1 MADYERTKPH
11 VNIGTLGHIDHGKT
25 TLVRGIL
32 NAFSPEKDKMI
43 DKLDKD
49 PESRAKS
56 ITVAIAHVEFETE
69 SRHYA
74 LVDCPGHKDY
84 IKNMITG
91 AAQMDGAILVVS
103 SDDGVMPQTREHV
116 LLARQVGVP
125 KMVVFINTF
134 GEADPEILEL
144 IKTDVADLLE
154 KNGYDRNAPI
164 IVGNALKAEKGEEEG
179 LTSVRELMKA
189 VDEYIEIPQREVDK
203 PFLMPIED
211 VFSIEGKN
219 GIKKQVY
226 FNTYEDNVL
235 VKSELIDEII
245 IKKPIKEIKE
255 VGTSMYSLNNIE
267 KKGYNCPFWYS
278 VVDSGPYTQEEKDW
292 LKFMMYCESG
302 CNAESNKSNYKGL
315 FQWSPYWWN
324 KQFDENIF
332 DGYAQIKHTVEKY
345 RAGEA
350 TRSSQWPRCN
360 AKYLKATGGN

>member
-1 MADYERTKPH
+1 MDSQKSCKNNESNKH
-11 VNIGTLGHIDHGKT
+11 VLISLLLIILGVFSFFLVIKSDDLVFAGQPLIPIDEKIREVLFLPDPLQEKASYGPKLITIQRGDTVFNTLT
-25 TLVRGIL
+25 TLSNVYDILRENSIKLNKNDYVYLNTEYVINGSIIKIVRTSNTIFEML
-32 NAFSPEKDKMI
+32 EEIPFEKEVI
-43 DKLDKD
+43 
-49 PESRAKS
+49 E
-56 ITVAIAHVEFETE
+56 
-69 SRHYA
+69 
-74 LVDCPGHKDY
+74 
-84 IKNMITG
+84 N
-91 AAQMDGAILVVS
+91 
-103 SDDGVMPQTREHV
+103 PQ
-116 LLARQVGVP
+116 LL
-125 KMVVFINTF
+125 
-134 GEADPEILEL
+134 
-144 IKTDVADLLE
+144 
-154 KNGYDRNAPI
+154 
-164 IVGNALKAEKGEEEG
+164 KGEEK
-179 LTSVRELMKA
+179 V
-189 VDEYIEIPQREVDK
+189 IQ
-203 PFLMPIED
+203 
-211 VFSIEGKN
+211 EGKS

-245 IKKPIKEIKE
+245 MKKPVKEIKE
-255 VGTSMYSLNNIE
+255 IGTSMYSLSNIE

-350 TRSSQWPRCN
+350 TRSNQWPRCN

>member
-1 MADYERTKPH
+1 MDSQKSCKNNESNKH
-11 VNIGTLGHIDHGKT
+11 VLIFLLMVVLGVFLFFLIIKSDELVFASQPLIPIDGDIREALFLPDPLQEKVSYGPKLITIQRGDTAFNTLT
-25 TLVRGIL
+25 TLSNVYDILRENNIELNKNDYVYLNTEYVINGSVIKIVRTSNTIFEML
-32 NAFSPEKDKMI
+32 EEIPFEK
-43 DKLDKD
+43 
-49 PESRAKS
+49 E
-56 ITVAIAHVEFETE
+56 VVEN
-69 SRHYA
+69 S
-74 LVDCPGHKDY
+74 
-84 IKNMITG
+84 
-91 AAQMDGAILVVS
+91 Q
-103 SDDGVMPQTREHV
+103 
-116 LLARQVGVP
+116 LL
-125 KMVVFINTF
+125 
-134 GEADPEILEL
+134 
-144 IKTDVADLLE
+144 
-154 KNGYDRNAPI
+154 
-164 IVGNALKAEKGEEEG
+164 KGEEK
-179 LTSVRELMKA
+179 V
-189 VDEYIEIPQREVDK
+189 IQ
-203 PFLMPIED
+203 
-211 VFSIEGKN
+211 EGKN

-226 FNTYEDNVL
+226 FNTYEDNAL

>member
-1 MADYERTKPH
+1 MDSQKSCKNNESNKH
-11 VNIGTLGHIDHGKT
+11 VLISLLIVALGVFSFFLIIKSDELVFASQPLIPIDGKIREALFLPDPLQEKASYGPKLITIQRGGTAFNTLT
-25 TLVRGIL
+25 TLSNVYDILRENSIELNKNDYVYLNTEYVINGSVIKIVRTSNTIFEML
-32 NAFSPEKDKMI
+32 EEIPFEK
-43 DKLDKD
+43 
-49 PESRAKS
+49 E
-56 ITVAIAHVEFETE
+56 VVEN
-69 SRHYA
+69 S
-74 LVDCPGHKDY
+74 
-84 IKNMITG
+84 
-91 AAQMDGAILVVS
+91 Q
-103 SDDGVMPQTREHV
+103 
-116 LLARQVGVP
+116 LL
-125 KMVVFINTF
+125 
-134 GEADPEILEL
+134 
-144 IKTDVADLLE
+144 
-154 KNGYDRNAPI
+154 
-164 IVGNALKAEKGEEEG
+164 KGEEK
-179 LTSVRELMKA
+179 V
-189 VDEYIEIPQREVDK
+189 IQ
-203 PFLMPIED
+203 
-211 VFSIEGKN
+211 EGKN

>member
-1 MADYERTKPH
+1 MDSQKSCKNNESNKHLLISLLIVVLGVFSFFLIIKSDELVFASQPLILIDGKIRKALFLPDPLQEKASYGPKLITIQRGDTTF
-11 VNIGTLGHIDHGKT
+11 NTLT
-25 TLVRGIL
+25 TLSNVYDILRENSIKLNKNDYVYLNTEYVINGSVIKIVR
-32 NAFSPEKDKMI
+32 
-43 DKLDKD
+43 
-49 PESRAKS
+49 
-56 ITVAIAHVEFETE
+56 TT
-69 SRHYA
+69 
-74 LVDCPGHKDY
+74 
-84 IKNMITG
+84 
-91 AAQMDGAILVVS
+91 
-103 SDDGVMPQTREHV
+103 
-116 LLARQVGVP
+116 
-125 KMVVFINTF
+125 NT
-134 GEADPEILEL
+134 ILEML
-144 IKTDVADLLE
+144 EEIPFEKEVIENPQLL
-154 KNGYDRNAPI
+154 
-164 IVGNALKAEKGEEEG
+164 KGEEK
-179 LTSVRELMKA
+179 V
-189 VDEYIEIPQREVDK
+189 IQ
-203 PFLMPIED
+203 
-211 VFSIEGKN
+211 EGKS

-255 VGTSMYSLNNIE
+255 IGTSMYSLNNIE
-267 KKGYNCPFWYS
+267 KKGYDCPFWYS

-360 AKYLKATGGN
+360 AKYLKEKGKN

>member
-1 MADYERTKPH
+1 MDSQKSCKNNESNKH
-11 VNIGTLGHIDHGKT
+11 VLISLLIVALGVFSFFLIIKSDELVFASQPLIPIDGKIREALFLPDPLQEKASYGPKLITIQRGDTVFNTLT
-25 TLVRGIL
+25 TLSNVYDILRENNIELNKNDYVYLNTEYVINGSVIKIVRTSNTIFEML
-32 NAFSPEKDKMI
+32 EEIPFEKEI
-43 DKLDKD
+43 I
-49 PESRAKS
+49 E
-56 ITVAIAHVEFETE
+56 
-69 SRHYA
+69 
-74 LVDCPGHKDY
+74 
-84 IKNMITG
+84 N
-91 AAQMDGAILVVS
+91 
-103 SDDGVMPQTREHV
+103 PQ
-116 LLARQVGVP
+116 LL
-125 KMVVFINTF
+125 
-134 GEADPEILEL
+134 
-144 IKTDVADLLE
+144 
-154 KNGYDRNAPI
+154 
-164 IVGNALKAEKGEEEG
+164 KGEEK
-179 LTSVRELMKA
+179 V
-189 VDEYIEIPQREVDK
+189 IQ
-203 PFLMPIED
+203 
-211 VFSIEGKN
+211 EGKN

>member
-1 MADYERTKPH
+1 MDSQKSCKNNESNKH
-11 VNIGTLGHIDHGKT
+11 VLISLLIVALGVFSFFLIIKSDELVFASQPLIPIDGKIREALFLPDPLQEKASYGPKLITIQRGDTVFNTLT
-25 TLVRGIL
+25 TLSNVYDIL
-32 NAFSPEKDKMI
+32 RENSI
-43 DKLDKD
+43 KLDKND
-49 PESRAKS
+49 YVYLNTEYVINGSVIK
-56 ITVAIAHVEFETE
+56 IVKTTNTIFEMLE
-69 SRHYA
+69 EIPFEKE
-74 LVDCPGHKDY
+74 V
-84 IKNMITG
+84 IEN
-91 AAQMDGAILVVS
+91 
-103 SDDGVMPQTREHV
+103 PQ
-116 LLARQVGVP
+116 LL
-125 KMVVFINTF
+125 
-134 GEADPEILEL
+134 
-144 IKTDVADLLE
+144 
-154 KNGYDRNAPI
+154 
-164 IVGNALKAEKGEEEG
+164 KGEE
-179 LTSVRELMKA
+179 K
-189 VDEYIEIPQREVDK
+189 IIQ
-203 PFLMPIED
+203 
-211 VFSIEGKN
+211 EGKS

-255 VGTSMYSLNNIE
+255 IGTSMYSLNNIE

-350 TRSSQWPRCN
+350 TRSSQWPACN
-360 AKYLKATGGN
+360 AKYLKAIGKN

>member
-1 MADYERTKPH
+1 MDSQKSCKNNESNKH
-11 VNIGTLGHIDHGKT
+11 VLISLLMVVLGVFSFFLIIKSDELVFASQPLIPIDGDIREALFLPDPLQEKASYGPKLITIQRGDTAFNTLT
-25 TLVRGIL
+25 TLSNVYDIL
-32 NAFSPEKDKMI
+32 RENSI
-43 DKLDKD
+43 KLDKND
-49 PESRAKS
+49 YVYLNTEYVINGSVIKIVRTTNT
-56 ITVAIAHVEFETE
+56 IFEMLE
-69 SRHYA
+69 EIPFEKEVIENS
-74 LVDCPGHKDY
+74 
-84 IKNMITG
+84 
-91 AAQMDGAILVVS
+91 Q
-103 SDDGVMPQTREHV
+103 
-116 LLARQVGVP
+116 LL
-125 KMVVFINTF
+125 
-134 GEADPEILEL
+134 
-144 IKTDVADLLE
+144 
-154 KNGYDRNAPI
+154 
-164 IVGNALKAEKGEEEG
+164 KGEEK
-179 LTSVRELMKA
+179 V
-189 VDEYIEIPQREVDK
+189 IQ
-203 PFLMPIED
+203 
-211 VFSIEGKN
+211 EGKS

-255 VGTSMYSLNNIE
+255 IGTSMYSLNNIE

-350 TRSSQWPRCN
+350 TRNSQWPGCN
-360 AKYLKATGGN
+360 AKYLKAIAEN

>member
-1 MADYERTKPH
+1 MDSQKSCKNNESNKH
-11 VNIGTLGHIDHGKT
+11 VLISLLIVALGVFSFFLIIKSDELVFASQPLIPIDGKIREALFLPDPLQEKASYGPKLITIQRGDTVFNTLT
-25 TLVRGIL
+25 TLSNVYDILRENNIELNKNDYVYLNTEYVINGSVIKIVRTSNTIFEML
-32 NAFSPEKDKMI
+32 EEIPFEK
-43 DKLDKD
+43 
-49 PESRAKS
+49 E
-56 ITVAIAHVEFETE
+56 VVEN
-69 SRHYA
+69 S
-74 LVDCPGHKDY
+74 
-84 IKNMITG
+84 
-91 AAQMDGAILVVS
+91 Q
-103 SDDGVMPQTREHV
+103 
-116 LLARQVGVP
+116 LL
-125 KMVVFINTF
+125 
-134 GEADPEILEL
+134 
-144 IKTDVADLLE
+144 
-154 KNGYDRNAPI
+154 
-164 IVGNALKAEKGEEEG
+164 KGEEK
-179 LTSVRELMKA
+179 V
-189 VDEYIEIPQREVDK
+189 IQ
-203 PFLMPIED
+203 
-211 VFSIEGKN
+211 EGKN

>member
-1 MADYERTKPH
+1 MDSQKSCKNNESNKH
-11 VNIGTLGHIDHGKT
+11 VLISLLLIILGVFSFFLVIKSDDLVFASQPIIPIKEKIREVLFLPDLLQEKASYGPKLITIQRGDTVFNTLT
-25 TLVRGIL
+25 TLSNVYDILRENNIELNKNDYVYLNTEYVINGSIIKIVRTSNTI
-32 NAFSPEKDKMI
+32 
-43 DKLDKD
+43 
-49 PESRAKS
+49 
-56 ITVAIAHVEFETE
+56 FEMLE
-69 SRHYA
+69 EI
-74 LVDCPGHKDY
+74 PFEEE
-84 IKNMITG
+84 IIEN
-91 AAQMDGAILVVS
+91 
-103 SDDGVMPQTREHV
+103 PQ
-116 LLARQVGVP
+116 LL
-125 KMVVFINTF
+125 
-134 GEADPEILEL
+134 
-144 IKTDVADLLE
+144 
-154 KNGYDRNAPI
+154 
-164 IVGNALKAEKGEEEG
+164 KGEEK
-179 LTSVRELMKA
+179 V
-189 VDEYIEIPQREVDK
+189 IQ
-203 PFLMPIED
+203 
-211 VFSIEGKN
+211 EGKN
-219 GIKKQVY
+219 GIKKLVY
-226 FNTYEDNVL
+226 FNTYEDNAL

-350 TRSSQWPRCN
+350 TRSNQWPRCN

>member
-1 MADYERTKPH
+1 MDSQKSCKNNESNKH
-11 VNIGTLGHIDHGKT
+11 VLISLLIVALGVFSFFLIIKSDELVFASQPLIPIDGKIREALFLPDPLQEKASYGPKLITIQRGDTAFNTLT
-25 TLVRGIL
+25 TLSNVYDIL
-32 NAFSPEKDKMI
+32 RENSI
-43 DKLDKD
+43 KLDKND
-49 PESRAKS
+49 YVYLNTEYVINGSVIKIVRTTNT
-56 ITVAIAHVEFETE
+56 IFEMLE
-69 SRHYA
+69 EIPFEKE
-74 LVDCPGHKDY
+74 V
-84 IKNMITG
+84 IEN
-91 AAQMDGAILVVS
+91 
-103 SDDGVMPQTREHV
+103 PQ
-116 LLARQVGVP
+116 LL
-125 KMVVFINTF
+125 
-134 GEADPEILEL
+134 
-144 IKTDVADLLE
+144 
-154 KNGYDRNAPI
+154 
-164 IVGNALKAEKGEEEG
+164 KGEEK
-179 LTSVRELMKA
+179 V
-189 VDEYIEIPQREVDK
+189 IQ
-203 PFLMPIED
+203 
-211 VFSIEGKN
+211 EGKS

-235 VKSELIDEII
+235 AKSELIDEII
-245 IKKPIKEIKE
+245 MKKPIKEIKE
-255 VGTSMYSLNNIE
+255 IGTSMYSLNNIE

>member
-1 MADYERTKPH
+1 MDSQKSCKNNKSNKH
-11 VNIGTLGHIDHGKT
+11 VLISLLIVALGVFSFFLIIKSDELVFASQPLIPIDKEIREALFLPDPLQEKASYGPKLITIQRGDTVFNTLT
-25 TLVRGIL
+25 TLSNVYDILRENNIELNKNDYVYLNTEYVINGSVIKIVRTSNTIFEML
-32 NAFSPEKDKMI
+32 EEIPFEK
-43 DKLDKD
+43 
-49 PESRAKS
+49 E
-56 ITVAIAHVEFETE
+56 VVEN
-69 SRHYA
+69 S
-74 LVDCPGHKDY
+74 
-84 IKNMITG
+84 
-91 AAQMDGAILVVS
+91 Q
-103 SDDGVMPQTREHV
+103 
-116 LLARQVGVP
+116 LL
-125 KMVVFINTF
+125 
-134 GEADPEILEL
+134 
-144 IKTDVADLLE
+144 
-154 KNGYDRNAPI
+154 
-164 IVGNALKAEKGEEEG
+164 KGEEK
-179 LTSVRELMKA
+179 V
-189 VDEYIEIPQREVDK
+189 IQ
-203 PFLMPIED
+203 
-211 VFSIEGKN
+211 EGKN

-350 TRSSQWPRCN
+350 TRSNQWPRCN

>member
-1 MADYERTKPH
+1 MDSQKSCKNNESNKHVLISLLIVALGVFSFFLIIKSDELVFASQPLIPIDGKIREALFLPDPLQEKASYGPKLITIQRGGTAFNTLTTLSNVYDILRESSIELNKNDYVYLNTEYVINGSVIKI
-11 VNIGTLGHIDHGKT
+11 VKT
-25 TLVRGIL
+25 TNTIFEMLEEIP
-32 NAFSPEKDKMI
+32 FEKEVI
-43 DKLDKD
+43 
-49 PESRAKS
+49 E
-56 ITVAIAHVEFETE
+56 
-69 SRHYA
+69 
-74 LVDCPGHKDY
+74 
-84 IKNMITG
+84 N
-91 AAQMDGAILVVS
+91 
-103 SDDGVMPQTREHV
+103 PQ
-116 LLARQVGVP
+116 LL
-125 KMVVFINTF
+125 
-134 GEADPEILEL
+134 
-144 IKTDVADLLE
+144 
-154 KNGYDRNAPI
+154 
-164 IVGNALKAEKGEEEG
+164 KGEE
-179 LTSVRELMKA
+179 K
-189 VDEYIEIPQREVDK
+189 IIQ
-203 PFLMPIED
+203 
-211 VFSIEGKN
+211 EGKS

-255 VGTSMYSLNNIE
+255 IGTSMYSLNNIE

-350 TRSSQWPRCN
+350 TRSSQWPGCN
-360 AKYLKATGGN
+360 AKYLKAIAEN

>member
-1 MADYERTKPH
+1 MDSQKSCKNNESNKHVLISLLIVALGVFSFFLIIKSDELVFASQPLIPIDGKIREALFLPDPLQEKASYGPKLITIQRGGTAFNTLTTLSNVYDILRENSIELNKNDYVYLNTEYVINGSVIKI
-11 VNIGTLGHIDHGKT
+11 VKT
-25 TLVRGIL
+25 TNTIFEMLEEIP
-32 NAFSPEKDKMI
+32 FEKEVI
-43 DKLDKD
+43 
-49 PESRAKS
+49 E
-56 ITVAIAHVEFETE
+56 
-69 SRHYA
+69 
-74 LVDCPGHKDY
+74 
-84 IKNMITG
+84 N
-91 AAQMDGAILVVS
+91 
-103 SDDGVMPQTREHV
+103 PQ
-116 LLARQVGVP
+116 LL
-125 KMVVFINTF
+125 
-134 GEADPEILEL
+134 
-144 IKTDVADLLE
+144 
-154 KNGYDRNAPI
+154 
-164 IVGNALKAEKGEEEG
+164 KGEEK
-179 LTSVRELMKA
+179 V
-189 VDEYIEIPQREVDK
+189 IQ
-203 PFLMPIED
+203 
-211 VFSIEGKN
+211 EGKS

-255 VGTSMYSLNNIE
+255 IGTSMYSLNNIE

-350 TRSSQWPRCN
+350 TRSSQWPTCN
-360 AKYLKATGGN
+360 AKYLKAIGKN

>member
-1 MADYERTKPH
+1 MDSQKSCKNNESNKH
-11 VNIGTLGHIDHGKT
+11 VLISLLLIILGVFSFFLVIKSDDLVFASQPLIPIDEKIREVLFLPDLLQEKASYGPKLITIQRGDTVFNTLT
-25 TLVRGIL
+25 TLSNVYDILRENNIELNKNDYVYLNTEYVINGSIIKIVRTSNTI
-32 NAFSPEKDKMI
+32 
-43 DKLDKD
+43 
-49 PESRAKS
+49 
-56 ITVAIAHVEFETE
+56 FEMLE
-69 SRHYA
+69 EI
-74 LVDCPGHKDY
+74 PFEEE
-84 IKNMITG
+84 IIEN
-91 AAQMDGAILVVS
+91 
-103 SDDGVMPQTREHV
+103 PQ
-116 LLARQVGVP
+116 LL
-125 KMVVFINTF
+125 
-134 GEADPEILEL
+134 
-144 IKTDVADLLE
+144 
-154 KNGYDRNAPI
+154 
-164 IVGNALKAEKGEEEG
+164 KGEEK
-179 LTSVRELMKA
+179 V
-189 VDEYIEIPQREVDK
+189 IQ
-203 PFLMPIED
+203 
-211 VFSIEGKN
+211 EGKN
-219 GIKKQVY
+219 GIKKLVY

>member
-1 MADYERTKPH
+1 MDSQKSCKNNESNKH
-11 VNIGTLGHIDHGKT
+11 VLISLLLIILGVFSFFLVIKSDDLVFAGQPLIPIDEKIREVLFLPDPLQEKASYGPKLITIQRGDTVFNTLT
-25 TLVRGIL
+25 TLSNVYDILRENNIELNKNDYVYLNTEYVINGSIIKIVRTSNTI
-32 NAFSPEKDKMI
+32 
-43 DKLDKD
+43 
-49 PESRAKS
+49 
-56 ITVAIAHVEFETE
+56 FEMLE
-69 SRHYA
+69 EI
-74 LVDCPGHKDY
+74 PFEEE
-84 IKNMITG
+84 IIEN
-91 AAQMDGAILVVS
+91 
-103 SDDGVMPQTREHV
+103 PQ
-116 LLARQVGVP
+116 LL
-125 KMVVFINTF
+125 
-134 GEADPEILEL
+134 
-144 IKTDVADLLE
+144 
-154 KNGYDRNAPI
+154 
-164 IVGNALKAEKGEEEG
+164 KGEEK
-179 LTSVRELMKA
+179 V
-189 VDEYIEIPQREVDK
+189 IQ
-203 PFLMPIED
+203 
-211 VFSIEGKN
+211 EGKN
-219 GIKKQVY
+219 GIKKLVY
-226 FNTYEDNVL
+226 FNTYEDNAL

-350 TRSSQWPRCN
+350 TRSNQWPRCN

>member
-1 MADYERTKPH
+1 MDSQKSCKNNESNKH
-11 VNIGTLGHIDHGKT
+11 VLISLLIVALGVFSFFLIIKSDELVFASQPLIPIDGKIREALFLPDPLQEKASYGPKLITIQRGDTVFNTLT
-25 TLVRGIL
+25 TLSNVYDILRENNIELNKNDYVYLNTEYVINGSVIKIVRTSNTIFEML
-32 NAFSPEKDKMI
+32 EEIPFEK
-43 DKLDKD
+43 
-49 PESRAKS
+49 E
-56 ITVAIAHVEFETE
+56 VVEN
-69 SRHYA
+69 S
-74 LVDCPGHKDY
+74 
-84 IKNMITG
+84 
-91 AAQMDGAILVVS
+91 Q
-103 SDDGVMPQTREHV
+103 
-116 LLARQVGVP
+116 LL
-125 KMVVFINTF
+125 
-134 GEADPEILEL
+134 
-144 IKTDVADLLE
+144 
-154 KNGYDRNAPI
+154 
-164 IVGNALKAEKGEEEG
+164 KGEEK
-179 LTSVRELMKA
+179 V
-189 VDEYIEIPQREVDK
+189 IQ
-203 PFLMPIED
+203 
-211 VFSIEGKN
+211 EGKN

-350 TRSSQWPRCN
+350 TRSSQWPGCN
-360 AKYLKATGGN
+360 AKYLKAIAEN

>member
-1 MADYERTKPH
+1 MDSQKSCKNNESNKH
-11 VNIGTLGHIDHGKT
+11 VLISLLIVALGVFSFFLIIKSDELVFASQPLIPIDGKIREALFLPDPLQEKASYGPKLITIQRGDTAFNTLT
-25 TLVRGIL
+25 TLSNVYDIL
-32 NAFSPEKDKMI
+32 RENSI
-43 DKLDKD
+43 KLDKND
-49 PESRAKS
+49 YVYLNTEYVINGSVIKIVRTSNTIFEMLEEIPFEKE
-56 ITVAIAHVEFETE
+56 VVEN
-69 SRHYA
+69 S
-74 LVDCPGHKDY
+74 
-84 IKNMITG
+84 
-91 AAQMDGAILVVS
+91 Q
-103 SDDGVMPQTREHV
+103 
-116 LLARQVGVP
+116 LL
-125 KMVVFINTF
+125 
-134 GEADPEILEL
+134 
-144 IKTDVADLLE
+144 
-154 KNGYDRNAPI
+154 
-164 IVGNALKAEKGEEEG
+164 KGEEK
-179 LTSVRELMKA
+179 V
-189 VDEYIEIPQREVDK
+189 IQ
-203 PFLMPIED
+203 
-211 VFSIEGKN
+211 EGKN

-255 VGTSMYSLNNIE
+255 IGTSR
-267 KKGYNCPFWYS
+267 YNCPFWYS

-350 TRSSQWPRCN
+350 TRSNQWPRCN

>member
-1 MADYERTKPH
+1 MDSQKSCKNNESNKH
-11 VNIGTLGHIDHGKT
+11 VLISLLIVALGVFSFFLIIKSDELVFASQPLIPIDGKIREALFLPDPLQEKASYGPKLITIQRGGTAFNTLT
-25 TLVRGIL
+25 TLSNVYDILRENNIELNKNDYVYLNTEYVINGSVIKIVRTSNTIFEML
-32 NAFSPEKDKMI
+32 EEIPFEK
-43 DKLDKD
+43 
-49 PESRAKS
+49 E
-56 ITVAIAHVEFETE
+56 VVEN
-69 SRHYA
+69 S
-74 LVDCPGHKDY
+74 
-84 IKNMITG
+84 
-91 AAQMDGAILVVS
+91 Q
-103 SDDGVMPQTREHV
+103 
-116 LLARQVGVP
+116 LL
-125 KMVVFINTF
+125 
-134 GEADPEILEL
+134 
-144 IKTDVADLLE
+144 
-154 KNGYDRNAPI
+154 
-164 IVGNALKAEKGEEEG
+164 KGEEK
-179 LTSVRELMKA
+179 V
-189 VDEYIEIPQREVDK
+189 IQ
-203 PFLMPIED
+203 
-211 VFSIEGKN
+211 EGKN

>member
-1 MADYERTKPH
+1 MDSQKSCKNNESNKH
-11 VNIGTLGHIDHGKT
+11 VLISLLLIILGVFSFFLVIKSDDLVFASQPLIPIDGKIREALFLPDPLQEKASYGPKLITIQRGDTVFNTLT
-25 TLVRGIL
+25 TLSNVYDILRENNIELNKNDYVYLNTEYVINGSVIKIVRTSNTIFEML
-32 NAFSPEKDKMI
+32 EEIPFEK
-43 DKLDKD
+43 
-49 PESRAKS
+49 E
-56 ITVAIAHVEFETE
+56 VVEN
-69 SRHYA
+69 S
-74 LVDCPGHKDY
+74 
-84 IKNMITG
+84 
-91 AAQMDGAILVVS
+91 Q
-103 SDDGVMPQTREHV
+103 
-116 LLARQVGVP
+116 LL
-125 KMVVFINTF
+125 
-134 GEADPEILEL
+134 
-144 IKTDVADLLE
+144 
-154 KNGYDRNAPI
+154 
-164 IVGNALKAEKGEEEG
+164 KGEEK
-179 LTSVRELMKA
+179 V
-189 VDEYIEIPQREVDK
+189 IQ
-203 PFLMPIED
+203 
-211 VFSIEGKN
+211 EGKN

>member
-1 MADYERTKPH
+1 MLEEIP
-11 VNIGTLGHIDHGKT
+11 
-25 TLVRGIL
+25 
-32 NAFSPEKDKMI
+32 FEKEI
-43 DKLDKD
+43 I
-49 PESRAKS
+49 E
-56 ITVAIAHVEFETE
+56 
-69 SRHYA
+69 
-74 LVDCPGHKDY
+74 
-84 IKNMITG
+84 N
-91 AAQMDGAILVVS
+91 
-103 SDDGVMPQTREHV
+103 PQ
-116 LLARQVGVP
+116 LL
-125 KMVVFINTF
+125 
-134 GEADPEILEL
+134 
-144 IKTDVADLLE
+144 
-154 KNGYDRNAPI
+154 
-164 IVGNALKAEKGEEEG
+164 KGEEK
-179 LTSVRELMKA
+179 V
-189 VDEYIEIPQREVDK
+189 IQ
-203 PFLMPIED
+203 
-211 VFSIEGKN
+211 EGKN
-219 GIKKQVY
+219 GIKKLVY
-226 FNTYEDNVL
+226 FNTYEDNAL

-255 VGTSMYSLNNIE
+255 IGTSMYSLNNIE